1 MHAYANEK
9 HDHYLKIWAEF
20 DTVEFAAGFM
30 VGVFLILYYFVTA
43 FDKSQQ
49 KQTSAGVTGMVISTA
64 FYLGSAIFG
73 LYPLYASAVF
83 SVVVAFG

>member
-30 VGVFLILYYFVTA
+30 VGMFLILYYFVTA
-43 FDKSQQ
+43 FDKS
-49 KQTSAGVTGMVISTA
+49 
-64 FYLGSAIFG
+64 
-73 LYPLYASAVF
+73 
-83 SVVVAFG
+83 